1 MDKYITAFFIFLL
14 FISKKSCNFA
24 ADFEK
29 KMETFTFCG
38 LGVDAWITIATVF
51 AMFTVL
57 LFTKLRSDV
66 VFLCAVGVLYITGV
80 LDAKEA
86 LSGISQASVA
96 VVGVLFVVIAGLMH
110 TGVLQWIV
118 KHLLGIPNT
127 YTKAVMRLMLPVAAL
142 SSFLSNTTVV
152 ALFVNIVKMWSKRLG
167 ISPSKLLIPLSYA
180 SGMGGVCTLIGTPP
194 NLIISGLYE
203 EKTGEAMNILAT
215 TIPGLFCLAIGVL
228 SIIAIRRLLPNRK
241 APEEAFESTGDY
253 TVEMLVPSDN
263 QHIGQTV
270 GELGLNTVHGGSLIE
285 LRHFD
290 DEKILSPVP
299 DDEPLMGGDRL
310 IYAGQIGDLL
320 ELEISHGLVNADHHV
335 FHYEDAPKSHHSLR
349 TAYITFGSG
358 LIGTTMGTN
367 GFEKE
372 HKVTLVAVSRRGC
385 RIEES
390 PREVV
395 LKAGDT
401 LLLEGVKELQADT
414 KMMSRDL
421 HFFESNDIPNISIR
435 TFISSAIMIAMVT
448 LSALGVLPLLQSA
461 ILAVFAM
468 LIFRCCSPE
477 QAMRSINWD
486 ILMIF
491 ACSAVLGLAI
501 QKTGIAEML
510 ATSILDICGTNP
522 IVVMT
527 AICFAGTFITEFISN
542 TAAGAMFFPIMYEAA
557 VKLGYEPYPFLIALM
572 IAVSSSFA
580 TPIGSPTHMLVYGP
594 GGYRFSD
601 FLRIGLLMNI
611 IILAANILIVNLVYP
626 LTPLP

>member
-1 MDKYITAFFIFLL
+1 
-14 FISKKSCNFA
+14 
-24 ADFEK
+24 
-29 KMETFTFCG
+29 METFEFLGFG
-38 LGVDAWITIATVF
+38 LDAWITIVTVL

-66 VFLCAVGVLYITGV
+66 VFLCAVGVLYVTGV

-86 LSGISQASVA
+86 LSGISQTSVA

-118 KHLLGIPNT
+118 KHLLGSPDT
-127 YTKAVMRLMLPVAAL
+127 YTKAVTRLMLPVAAL

-152 ALFVNIVKMWSKRLG
+152 ALFVNIVKMWAKRLNV
-167 ISPSKLLIPLSYA
+167 SPSKLLIPLSYA

-203 EKTGEAMNILAT
+203 QKTGEAMNILAT
-215 TIPGLFCLAIGVL
+215 TIPGLFCLGVGVL
-228 SIIAIRRLLPNRK
+228 SIIAMRRLLPDRK
-241 APEEAFESTGDY
+241 APEADFESTGDY
-253 TVEMLVPSDN
+253 TLELLVPSDN
-263 QHIGQTV
+263 PHIGMSI
-270 GELGLNTVHGGSLIE
+270 GELGLNTVQGGSLVE

-290 DEKILSPVP
+290 GEKILSPVS

-310 IYAGQIGDLL
+310 VYAGQIAELL
-320 ELEISHGLVNADHHV
+320 ELAHTHGFVNADDRVFRFSETDEGHH
-335 FHYEDAPKSHHSLR
+335 PLR
-349 TAYITFGSG
+349 TAYITFGSS
-358 LIGTTMGTN
+358 LIGTTMGAN
-367 GFEKE
+367 GFERE
-372 HKVTLVAVSRRGC
+372 HQVTLLAVSRRGS
-385 RIEES
+385 RIEQS
-390 PREVV
+390 PRTVV
-395 LKAGDT
+395 LEAGDT
-401 LLLEGVKELQADT
+401 LLLESMNELKTDT
-414 KMMSRDL
+414 KAMSRDL
-421 HFFESNDIPNISIR
+421 HFFESDEIPNISIR
-435 TFISSAIMIAMVT
+435 TLLSSLVMIAMVT
-448 LSALGVLPLLQSA
+448 LSALGVLPLLQCA

-468 LIFRCCSPE
+468 FILRCCTPE

-491 ACSAVLGLAI
+491 ACSAVLGIAI
-501 QKTGIAEML
+501 QKTGIAERL
-510 ATSILDICGTNP
+510 ATGILDICGTKP

-527 AICFAGTFITEFISN
+527 AVCLAGTFVTEFISN

-557 VKLGYEPYPFLIALM
+557 EKLGYEPFPFMIALM
-572 IAVSSSFA
+572 ISVSSSFA

-601 FLRIGLLMNI
+601 FLKIGLLMNL